1 MPEIRNPNAGGGGQD
16 SRSFLV
22 MMVVMVGVIFGLQYW
37 RGQHT
42 TPDATPPAVVAPPA
56 QTATATTPST
66 PGAATRVPKSEVPG
80 APGAEVAPTI
90 TASAESTTV
99 VENPLYRIT
108 FSNRGGEVRSWILK
122 NYKDNAG
129 HPLDLVHGG
138 GSALF
143 GYPLSLYTYEA
154 PLNKQL
160 ATALY
165 VPSATGTLQA
175 PATLHFDYSAGNITV
190 HKTFSFGAD
199 YVLHADTVVLRD
211 GYPIR
216 ALLAWPSGL
225 GDMETAIAYAS
236 AQLDTGANGH
246 DDHTALKKISGGATL
261 NGPFD
266 FAGFSDQYFA
276 AIFLPDAPS
285 DATMVTLHNQVDDRV
300 VVTPQPWYKFG
311 TASTLSQTDFVPAVG
326 AASQKDQVRLPVLG
340 TGVGDLSG
348 HNQLRLFVGPKAIGV
363 LKSLHTADGRSL
375 EPVLDFGF
383 WGPIGKYLFLGLRAV
398 HSWLPNANEPTSAAG
413 NRSWGWAIVLF
424 TIFLNLCLLPLR
436 VQGMRSALKMQRI
449 QPQIDAIKA
458 KYKNPKATDPRM
470 AEMNA
475 EIMATQKEHGVSM
488 FGGCIPALVQFPL
501 LFAFFTMMTKVV
513 ELRQAH
519 FFWLPDLS
527 AADPYHILPIL
538 MMGTSFLVQ
547 FYTPSPGVDPQQQ
560 KMMAFM
566 MPAFSGYFTWNYA
579 SGLALYWN
587 VGNLIMIIQQA
598 VMNRTSMGREMREI
612 AAKRAAR
619 KAASSSLGARPTP
632 KTIPGRR

>member
-1 MPEIRNPNAGGGGQD
+1 LPEIKNPNAGGGGQD

-22 MMVVMVGVIFGLQYW
+22 MMVVMIGVIFGVQYW
-37 RGQHT
+37 RGEHT
-42 TPDATPPAVVAPPA
+42 PPPTPAATAPAAVPTTAPAPTPAAASRNAKTAAAATPTV
-56 QTATATTPST
+56 Q
-66 PGAATRVPKSEVPG
+66 AASE
-80 APGAEVAPTI
+80 T
-90 TASAESTTV
+90 STV
-99 VENPLYRIT
+99 VENELYRIT

-129 HPLDLVHGG
+129 QPLDLVHLGA
-138 GSALF
+138 STLF
-143 GYPLSLYTYEA
+143 GYPLSLYTYDA
-154 PLNKQL
+154 GLNKQL
-160 ATALY
+160 ATAMY
-165 VPSATGTLQA
+165 VPSATGMLES
-175 PATLHFDYSAGNITV
+175 PATLRFDYAADNIAV
-190 HKTFSFGAD
+190 HKTFTFGAD

-211 GYPIR
+211 GAPIR
-216 ALLAWPSGL
+216 ALLNWPSAL
-225 GDMETAIAYAS
+225 GDMETALAYAS

-246 DDHTALKKISGGATL
+246 DDHTALKKITGGATL

-276 AIFLPDAPS
+276 AIFLPDAPT
-285 DATMVTLHNQVDDRV
+285 DATAVTLHNNIDIQEVT
-300 VVTPQPWYKFG
+300 TPQPWYRFG
-311 TASTLSQTDFVPAVG
+311 SATTLSKTEFYPSTG
-326 AASQKDQVRLPVLG
+326 AASPKGQLRLPVLG
-340 TGVGDLSG
+340 TAVGDLSG

-363 LKSLHTADGRSL
+363 LKSIHTADNRSL

-398 HSWLPNANEPTSAAG
+398 HSWLPHANEATSAAG

-424 TIFLNLCLLPLR
+424 TIFLNLLLLPLR

-449 QPQIDAIKA
+449 QPLIDTIKA
-458 KYKNPKATDPRM
+458 KYKNPKATDPKM

-598 VMNRTSMGREMREI
+598 VMNRTSMGQEMRAI
-612 AAKRAAR
+612 AAKRAQR
-619 KAASSSLGARPTP
+619 KAAARSPGP
-632 KTIPGRR
+632 AQRAPSKTIQGRR